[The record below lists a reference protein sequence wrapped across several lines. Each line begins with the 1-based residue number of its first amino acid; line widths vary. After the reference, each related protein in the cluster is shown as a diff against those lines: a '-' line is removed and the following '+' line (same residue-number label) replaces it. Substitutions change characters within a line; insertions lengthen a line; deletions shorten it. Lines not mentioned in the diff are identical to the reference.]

1 MITVTQPA
9 VDKIKEVLQGS
20 ENQESNLLR
29 IQVDGYGWGG
39 PQFRLTLDELK
50 GQNDKVIETN
60 GLSVIYNKDIEEY
73 LENMILDYEETSF
86 SRGFTIKGTSS
97 SSC

>member
-29 IQVDGYGWGG
+29 IQVDGYG
-39 PQFRLTLDELK
+39 
-50 GQNDKVIETN
+50 
-60 GLSVIYNKDIEEY
+60 
-73 LENMILDYEETSF
+73 
-86 SRGFTIKGTSS
+86 
-97 SSC
+97 